1 MKNKIFA
8 LMVIGFLLLS
18 YTSYALTEQ
27 EAKDKAK
34 NLQEGQSVNGNN
46 IIIESVTIKRENF
59 ITRFFRD
66 LFIKQEALGLKSSYN
81 QGDRIPVNLLF
92 YLKDT
97 CPSGRVEYWAILKHK
112 NSDYIDASLF
122 ILSQTGWT
130 DGRLYTIQKSGGINT
145 DDSTPSGDYTLTDY
159 ILCDAQSRR
168 MKDKDGKTEFTAN
181 FELIGD
187 QICEEDWTCGEW
199 SSCTNNQQIRICTDN
214 NNCGTTDDKPD
225 TTQECSSLCPVGQ
238 QRCEDGTCAVSC
250 TQPCTED
257 TRITCSN
264 GDIITTHVCTKT
276 GLEPTGQKCQDD
288 DNNTPGCIN
297 DVKQICED
305 GSEIIIKECR
315 EGTLY
320 PTNKTC
326 GTTFNTDYLLIGG
339 AILLIG
345 SGLYFGF
352 KKNKRKKRN

>member
-168 MKDKDGKTEFTAN
+168 M
-181 FELIGD
+181 
-187 QICEEDWTCGEW
+187 
-199 SSCTNNQQIRICTDN
+199 TDN

-264 GDIITTHVCTKT
+264 GDIITTHVCTET

>member
-187 QICEEDWTCGEW
+187 QI
-199 SSCTNNQQIRICTDN
+199 R
-214 NNCGTTDDKPD
+214 
-225 TTQECSSLCPVGQ
+225 
-238 QRCEDGTCAVSC
+238 
-250 TQPCTED
+250 TED

-264 GDIITTHVCTKT
+264 GDIITTHVCTET

-352 KKNKRKKRN
+352 KKNKREKRN